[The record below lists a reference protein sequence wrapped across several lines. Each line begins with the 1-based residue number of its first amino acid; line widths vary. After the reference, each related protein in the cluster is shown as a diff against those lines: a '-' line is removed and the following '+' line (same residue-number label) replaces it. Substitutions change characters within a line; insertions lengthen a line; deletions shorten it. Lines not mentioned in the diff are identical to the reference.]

1 MHDSSSPATVNNL
14 YFITLKLSQELRD
27 SGSLAEIFDKREY
40 CDEFIKAIIFF
51 IEKGHFLLY
60 GFVFL
65 SDQIH
70 LIINSEKED
79 LHFIIQRL
87 KDRCAKETLV
97 LMGKNLNS
105 MDDQDNRKQ
114 QSLRKIFNIFLN
126 EDESV
131 FWNADDSYMNI
142 TLKETIEKISPITS
156 DMIISHLADENR
168 NYLHLGAS
176 AFTKIMME
184 TI

>member
-1 MHDSSSPATVNNL
+1 
-14 YFITLKLSQELRD
+14 
-27 SGSLAEIFDKREY
+27 
-40 CDEFIKAIIFF
+40 
-51 IEKGHFLLY
+51 
-60 GFVFL
+60 
-65 SDQIH
+65 
-70 LIINSEKED
+70 
-79 LHFIIQRL
+79 
-87 KDRCAKETLV
+87 
-97 LMGKNLNS
+97 MGKNLNS
-105 MDDQDNRKQ
+105 IDDQDNRKQ

-131 FWNADDSYMNI
+131 FWNADDSYINI
-142 TLKETIEKISPITS
+142 TLKKTIENISPITS